1 VRGQGENSNIPYYIE
16 MVRKVPESTVRDDT
30 PQLIL
35 QTHDFLECVNG
46 VLINMIKIFW
56 SSYSSNPYINEP

>member
-1 VRGQGENSNIPYYIE
+1 

-35 QTHDFLECVNG
+35 QTHDFPECMKG

-56 SSYSSNPYINEP
+56 RSYSSNPYINEP